1 MIIDNRLAR
10 ASLSKS
16 FLYCLRL
23 REMDDNDILNSDE
36 LTPIPAKRARIC
48 SSEVFLAPLDYTTST
63 TDERMEKPPHSLNSE
78 NDEGHRQIYLPTVP
92 CKRPP
97 SILGNA
103 SSSTSSLTAH
113 LSRPPLN
120 IPSLTIDTPM
130 NFMETSN
137 PISMS
142 DISALITKQN
152 ILSNSMASSL
162 SLLHNAIDP
171 PVSMSQSSG
180 LMVNPIN
187 SSSIKLPIN
196 LSTLVPV
203 SKQSLNLDNI
213 NTTVPPMPITTS
225 ESKSNMLRTKN
236 NQKAHSFSMNTM
248 DQIMRTLPSHLATS
262 VSVPN
267 STKESKINSS
277 ITNKRSRLSSNH
289 ISSNSS
295 FVWPGV
301 DAIVES
307 YRKHNQGEIRD
318 SNR

>member
-36 LTPIPAKRARIC
+36 LTPIPAKRGRIC
-48 SSEVFLAPLDYTTST
+48 SSEVFLAPLDCTTGT
-63 TDERMEKPPHSLNSE
+63 TDERMEKPSHSLNSE
-78 NDEGHRQIYLPTVP
+78 NNEGHRQIYLPTVP
-92 CKRPP
+92 CKRTP
-97 SILGNA
+97 SVLGSA

-120 IPSLTIDTPM
+120 IPSLTLDAPL
-130 NFMETSN
+130 NFIETSN
-137 PISMS
+137 PISMP

-152 ILSNSMASSL
+152 ILTNSMASSL

-213 NTTVPPMPITTS
+213 NTTAPPIPITTS
-225 ESKSNMLRTKN
+225 ESKTNMLRTKH

-248 DQIMRTLPSHLATS
+248 EQIMPTLPSYLTTS
-262 VSVPN
+262 VTVPN
-267 STKESKINSS
+267 STKELKTNSS

-318 SNR
+318 SNK